1 MITISLSVSLN
12 NTEQNNNYDIT
23 ITVYYQRE

>member
-1 MITISLSVSLN
+1 MITISLSASLN
-12 NTEQNNNYDIT
+12 NTEQHNNYDIT